1 MVSSKSFRPT
11 KCVRLKDTAF
21 AHLRIRDWIIKE
33 TLSNGNLLLGLEE
46 KGYTLEVMK
55 DDVELLEDSP

>member
-1 MVSSKSFRPT
+1 MVSYKSFYPT
-11 KCVRLKDTAF
+11 KCVRLKDMAF

-33 TLSNGNLLLGLEE
+33 ILNDGHLLLELKE

-55 DDVELLEDSP
+55 EDLEGVEDSP